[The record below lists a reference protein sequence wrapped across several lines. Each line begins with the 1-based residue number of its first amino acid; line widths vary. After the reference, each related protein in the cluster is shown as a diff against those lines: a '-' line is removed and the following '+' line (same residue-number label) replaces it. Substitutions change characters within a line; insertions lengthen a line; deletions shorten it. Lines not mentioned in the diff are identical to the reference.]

1 MLLQNGPA
9 RGSCYWMRGNGEWVR
24 ILETGAAPGRNCLR
38 QNGRE
43 VEKSAERTSL
53 SGAGEGVEPGNGG
66 DAGHSEL
73 GGKSRIER
81 KAIPSGTIEVF
92 DNLGWKHAL
101 KIR

>member
-1 MLLQNGPA
+1 MDVIRCCAKMHFTKVQ
-9 RGSCYWMRGNGEWVR
+9 GSGE
-24 ILETGAAPGRNCLR
+24 
-38 QNGRE
+38 
-43 VEKSAERTSL
+43 KAERASL

-66 DAGHSEL
+66 DAGSSEL

-81 KAIPSGTIEVF
+81 KAIPSGAIEVF